1 MSPFLALV
9 KFYKKLNM
17 VLGLIN
23 IMMTGQVTRNGFLQD
38 FLEEGASEPRTK
50 GGVGRSFPAEGNL
63 EIVVP

>member
-1 MSPFLALV
+1 MFPFPALV
-9 KFYKKLNM
+9 KFYKELNM

-23 IMMTGQVTRNGFLQD
+23 IMMTGEVTRKGFLED
-38 FLEEGASEPRTK
+38 FLEEGASEPRPK